1 MNAPQSVFSIVI
13 PIHNEADFLPRALPS
28 LQEEL
33 ADLGVPFDINLVEN
47 GSTDGTAE
55 SAKKESTNF
64 PEVRVTQQPIP
75 DYGAAMF
82 AGFMEATGTWV
93 INFDIDYT
101 SGSFLNRVLAEGA
114 DADVILASKRAP
126 GSDDR
131 RGVVRRLATFAFNT
145 VLRVLVKS
153 SVSDTHGIKAIRRD
167 VVQDLAPRVKS
178 RTDLFDTELIV
189 RAGHAGYRIAEFPI
203 VVEEQREARSKLWK
217 RIPRTIRGIWR
228 IRRQLK
234 SEGVL

>member
-1 MNAPQSVFSIVI
+1 MPQPPSVFSIVI
-13 PIHNEADFLPRALPS
+13 PIHNEANFLPHALPG
-28 LQEEL
+28 LQSEL
-33 ADLGVPFDINLVEN
+33 AGLGVPVDINLVEN

-55 SAKKESTNF
+55 TAEAEAVGF
-64 PEVRVTQQPIP
+64 PEVRVSRLPVP
-75 DYGAAMF
+75 DYGTAMF
-82 AGFMEATGTWV
+82 EGFMEATGTWV
-93 INFDIDYT
+93 VNFDIDYT
-101 SGSFLNRVLAEGA
+101 SVSFLKRVLAEGD

-131 RGVVRRLATFAFNT
+131 RGYVRRLATFAFNT

-167 VVQDLAPRVKS
+167 VIRELAPRVVS
-178 RTDLFDTELIV
+178 RRDLFDTELVV

-203 VVEEQREARSKLWK
+203 VVEEQRAARSNLWK
-217 RIPRTIRGIWR
+217 RIPRTLKGIWR
-228 IRRQLK
+228 IRKQLK